1 MATTRFPACPKRP
14 LVAVLIS
21 AAVLVGVPA
30 GIAAANPPPSPDQV
44 AAQIVALETQAEQ
57 ATEAYNGAHLALEE
71 TQRRLEA
78 AGTQVEGA
86 RQRRQATQAQLNRT
100 IAAAYRVG
108 ASEQLLNLVT
118 TDNPKIV
125 LDRADSLARLGHDE
139 GNQVA
144 AAHTAERELSVA
156 ETAVAGEL
164 ASARRLDADL
174 AAKKA
179 EVEATWRQQQQLLAQ
194 LQDDQLAAL
203 AAAQDRAEQAAA
215 AGGRPGSAA
224 RPPQPGD
231 ASAPTGSAGTAVA
244 AAYAQLGKPYR
255 WGAAGPGAFDCSGL
269 TQFVWG
275 QAGRALPHYTGAQWS
290 TGQRVPRG
298 QERPGDLVFYGGDLH
313 HMGIYVGNGQ
323 MIHAPHTGDVVRV
336 APAFRA
342 DYQGAVRP

>member
-1 MATTRFPACPKRP
+1 MCIRDRVLYRGGRGRPPPNLLAERSELPLASAQSRGPTHVGRIRAASCGRGRALFQPEPVSSPGRRSREERSATVVATTRLSACPKRP

-21 AAVLVGVPA
+21 AAVLVGPPA
-30 GIAAANPPPSPDQV
+30 GIAAADPPLSPDQV

-78 AGTQVEGA
+78 AGSQVEGA

-144 AAHTAERELSVA
+144 AAHTAEHELSVA

-224 RPPQPGD
+224 SPPQPGD

-255 WGAAGPGAFDCSGL
+255 WGAAGPVPS
-269 TQFVWG
+269 T
-275 QAGRALPHYTGAQWS
+275 ALG
-290 TGQRVPRG
+290 
-298 QERPGDLVFYGGDLH
+298 
-313 HMGIYVGNGQ
+313 
-323 MIHAPHTGDVVRV
+323 
-336 APAFRA
+336 
-342 DYQGAVRP
+342 